1 VAKNGVRGL
10 FLLAF
15 LSALGR
21 PLACV
26 AADPAREDMLKLSA
40 DKSCT
45 LCHSME
51 PRKASASELLPFAPA
66 WKDIARK
73 YRGQHDAEDKLTR
86 IVLGGT
92 SASADGPHW
101 KNKVRDP
108 FMLANT
114 PEISEADARR
124 LVRWILSLG

>member
-1 VAKNGVRGL
+1 MATDKFCHMFLVA
-10 FLLAF
+10 LLAV
-15 LSALGR
+15 AGTR
-21 PLACV
+21 VAC
-26 AADPAREDMLKLSA
+26 AADAQRADMLKLA
-40 DKSCT
+40 DDNSCT

-51 PRKASASELLPFAPA
+51 PRRASASEMLPFAPA

-92 SASADGPHW
+92 RASTDGRHW
-101 KNKVRDP
+101 ANKVRDP

-114 PEISEADARR
+114 PEISEADARS
-124 LVRWILSLG
+124 LVRWILSLD

>member
-1 VAKNGVRGL
+1 MVTDKFCRMFLVA
-10 FLLAF
+10 LLA
-15 LSALGR
+15 AAEAR
-21 PLACV
+21 VAC
-26 AADPAREDMLKLSA
+26 AADAQRADMLKLA
-40 DKSCT
+40 DDKSCT

-92 SASADGPHW
+92 SASPDGRHW
-101 KNKVRDP
+101 ANKVRDP

-114 PEISEADARR
+114 PVISEADARS
-124 LVRWILSLG
+124 LVRWILSLD